1 MRTMALS
8 SSDTSRAILRLAHEA
23 LTRCTDERNGL
34 REEDAHRVPQGDR
47 LLEPPR
53 RRADPVEVV
62 GRRETRLGLEGRGQV
77 GGGRFRGLDPL
88 RRLGLAELAQPLP
101 ELGEI
106 AAAGRLFGYLAEGG
120 ELRGFADRR

>member
-47 LLEPPR
+47 LLV
-53 RRADPVEVV
+53 D
-62 GRRETRLGLEGRGQV
+62 
-77 GGGRFRGLDPL
+77 
-88 RRLGLAELAQPLP
+88 
-101 ELGEI
+101 
-106 AAAGRLFGYLAEGG
+106 AAGRLDLRERRRGQLDRGIERQRRELLALRFLHGLG
-120 ELRGFADRR
+120 LLLRELAQAAHQILGVTPE